1 MARGGAGRA
10 AALGLALWLLLGL
23 GLGLEASPTPA
34 PAPTQTQVQ
43 ISGPRAGSCMTDN
56 FQCLTS
62 GYCVPFSWR
71 CDGDRDCSD
80 GSDEEECRIE
90 PCAQNGQCRPLAAL
104 PCSCD
109 NISGCP
115 ADFDKKLLN
124 CGHQPC
130 QEGELHCM
138 LGDVCIPHTWRCDGH
153 SDCPDSSDE
162 LSCDTDIDTDKIF
175 QEENATTTRTSIIPE
190 NETSFRN
197 ATVASAGGPSRNPN
211 AYGVIAAAG
220 VLSAILVSA
229 TLLILLRLRSQGYLP
244 PPGLLVAVKE
254 SLLLSERKTSLI

>member
-1 MARGGAGRA
+1 
-10 AALGLALWLLLGL
+10 
-23 GLGLEASPTPA
+23 
-34 PAPTQTQVQ
+34 
-43 ISGPRAGSCMTDN
+43 
-56 FQCLTS
+56 
-62 GYCVPFSWR
+62 
-71 CDGDRDCSD
+71 
-80 GSDEEECRIE
+80 
-90 PCAQNGQCRPLAAL
+90 
-104 PCSCD
+104 
-109 NISGCP
+109 
-115 ADFDKKLLN
+115 
-124 CGHQPC
+124 
-130 QEGELHCM
+130 M

-175 QEENATTTRTSIIPE
+175 QEENATTTRTSITPE

-197 ATVASAGGPSRNPN
+197 ATVASAGDPSRNPN

>member
-10 AALGLALWLLLGL
+10 AALGLVLRLLLGL
-23 GLGLEASPTPA
+23 RTGLEAAPAPTPA
-34 PAPTQTQVQ
+34 PARTLVQV
-43 ISGPRAGSCMTDN
+43 SGSRAGSCPTDT

-62 GYCVPFSWR
+62 GYCVPVSWR
-71 CDGDRDCSD
+71 CDGDRDCAD

-90 PCAQNGQCRPLAAL
+90 PCAQNGQCQPQPAL

-115 ADFDKKLLN
+115 AGSDKNLN
-124 CGHQPC
+124 CSRPPC
-130 QEGELHCM
+130 QEGELRCI
-138 LGDVCIPHTWRCDGH
+138 LDDVCIPHTWHCDGH
-153 SDCPDSSDE
+153 PDCPDSSDE
-162 LSCDTDIDTDKIF
+162 LSCDTDTETDKIF
-175 QEENATTTRTSIIPE
+175 QEENATTIRISTTVE
-190 NETSFRN
+190 NGTSFRN
-197 ATVASAGGPSRNPN
+197 VTLTSAGDSSRNPN

-229 TLLILLRLRSQGYLP
+229 TLLILLRLRGQGYLP
-244 PPGLLVAVKE
+244 PSGLLVAVKE